1 MPPVPYHNGRF
12 PPDERLDWIRL
23 VPLIGP
29 AEAALARYDG
39 LLSAV
44 PNPALL
50 LSPLTAQEAVMS
62 SRIEGTQASLSE
74 VLEFEAGRKPSSP
87 SVLDDI
93 HEINNYRKGMLIA
106 EKLLEKVPLCQRV
119 ILETHKILLSGVRG
133 QDKSPGE
140 FRKHQNWI
148 GIPGSSIE
156 TATFVPIAPE
166 KLSKALTAWE
176 NYLHSDSLN
185 RLVQLAIV
193 HAEFEALHP
202 FRDGN
207 GRLGRMLIPLFL
219 WKYKLIQ
226 QPMFYISSFLEAH
239 RDAYY
244 EGLLSVSKDD
254 NWTGWCCYFLE
265 AIRSQAEENS
275 KKVQG
280 ILSLYEKI
288 KSQISEIT
296 NSRYAIQVLDWIFS
310 KLIFSTTDF
319 IKGTGISKPTALRI
333 LKRLGD
339 SEVLKTLQERSGP
352 QPAVLVFP
360 DLWNVTEGKTVFETP

>member
-1 MPPVPYHNGRF
+1 MPPVPYHDERF
-12 PPDERLDWIRL
+12 PPDERLDWKRL

-93 HEINNYRKGMLIA
+93 QEINNYRKGTLIA
-106 EKLLEKVPLCQRV
+106 EKLLEKFPLCQRV
-119 ILETHKILLSGVRG
+119 ILETHKILLSGARG

-140 FRKHQNWI
+140 IRKHQNWI

-176 NYLHSDSLN
+176 NYLHSDSPN

-202 FRDGN
+202 FGDGN

-265 AIRSQAEENS
+265 AIQSQAEENS
-275 KKVQG
+275 KKVKG
-280 ILSLYEKI
+280 ILVLYERM

-310 KLIFSTTDF
+310 KLIFSSTDF

-339 SEVLKTLQERSGP
+339 SEVLQTLQERSGP
-352 QPAVLVFP
+352 QPAVLFFP
-360 DLWNVTEGKTVFETP
+360 ELWNVTEGKTVFETP